1 MRELPCLLTSNYG
14 VSSLNVF
21 LDSCECVYVSLV
33 CGYWT
38 TDIKLRLLLMLR
50 LYYMSKRDSNKAKGS
65 ESTLCIWV
73 GPDGVASH
81 DRF

>member
-1 MRELPCLLTSNYG
+1 MLIPYLLTRNYC
-14 VSSLNVF
+14 VASLNVF
-21 LDSCECVYVSLV
+21 LVLCECVYVSLV

-65 ESTLCIWV
+65 ESTVCILV
-73 GPDGVASH
+73 GPDGAASH